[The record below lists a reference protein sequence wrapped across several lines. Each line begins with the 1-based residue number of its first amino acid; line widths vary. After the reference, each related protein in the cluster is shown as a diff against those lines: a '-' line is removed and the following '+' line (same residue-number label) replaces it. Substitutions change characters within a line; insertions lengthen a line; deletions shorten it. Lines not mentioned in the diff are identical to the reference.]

1 MPAELR
7 PTILLASHDPSL
19 LAAIE
24 PTLTAAHYQ
33 VKVVFTGE
41 AAQTALMAPLLPD
54 LALLDIQLPGVQ
66 LSQMITVARGTA
78 GGRRCP
84 IVVIADELESEWTA
98 HLREGLIDDVMP
110 RSIENPHW
118 RIRLDIVLRTYHRM
132 RDLDQL
138 REATALS
145 AQQDPLTHVY
155 NRSTLLSMLFRET
168 DRMQRMKT
176 QLCLL
181 LLDIDDFGHWNTR
194 LGTEACDDLLCQ
206 VVERVNR
213 LLRSYDLLG
222 RLGKDEFLTIL
233 PGCSTVDAVLLA
245 ERLRMDVFAA
255 PFHVAGEA
263 IRLSACFGIAS
274 SEGRSPVVV
283 LREAEVAL
291 DQAKEIG
298 PESIQC
304 FGSCTQAREPVA
316 FLSPGSSDELLAW

>member
-1 MPAELR
+1 MHAELH

-19 LAAIE
+19 LASIE
-24 PTLTAAHYQ
+24 PVLTAADAQ
-33 VKVVFTGE
+33 VKVVLSGE
-41 AAQTALMAPLLPD
+41 AAQSALTGPQPPD
-54 LALLDIQLPGVQ
+54 LVLLDAQLPGVH
-66 LSQMITVARGTA
+66 LGQMITTARGA
-78 GGRRCP
+78 VGGQRCP
-84 IVVIADELESEWTA
+84 IVVIADALGSEWAT
-98 HLREGLIDDVMP
+98 HLRNGVIDDLIP
-110 RSIENPHW
+110 RSATNPHL
-118 RIRLDIVLRTYHRM
+118 RIRLDIVLRTYRRM

-145 AQQDPLTHVY
+145 AQQDPLTRVY
-155 NRSTLLSMLFRET
+155 NRSTLLSILFRET

-181 LLDIDDFGHWNTR
+181 LFDIDDFGHWNSQ

-206 VVERVNR
+206 TVERVGR

-222 RLGKDEFLTIL
+222 RAGKDEFLTIL

-245 ERLRMDVFAA
+245 ERLRMDVFAT
-255 PFHVAGEA
+255 PFQLAGQA

-283 LREAEVAL
+283 LREAELAL

-304 FGSCTQAREPVA
+304 FGNCTQAKEPVA
-316 FLSPGSSDELLAW
+316 FLAPGSGDELLAW